1 VESDLRIPSLGQMDG
16 LKKVTE
22 AVLKGLDLLDSE
34 VSSNPL
40 SLEPLWPPVRST
52 THLPLAY

>member
-1 VESDLRIPSLGQMDG
+1 